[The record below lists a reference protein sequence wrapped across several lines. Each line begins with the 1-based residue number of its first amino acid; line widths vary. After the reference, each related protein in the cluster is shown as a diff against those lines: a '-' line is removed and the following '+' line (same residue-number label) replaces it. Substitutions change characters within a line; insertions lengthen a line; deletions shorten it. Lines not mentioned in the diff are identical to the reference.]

1 MSRPGSRTPARR
13 SAAPAPAV
21 TVSAPARLH
30 LGLLDL
36 DGGFGRRFGGL
47 GVAIDGPR
55 TDVVVVAEGR
65 DDVTDVAPALAARLG
80 EPGTEEVSGQLAEI
94 VIRHRL
100 AGLPAPRAAR
110 VRLLDAPVPHTG
122 FGSGTQLAL
131 AVGTAL
137 AHAAGFPLDATVV
150 ARALRRG
157 LRSGIGVGVFASG
170 GLVVDGGQPVA
181 PSEAEPAAGPLV
193 LARYAVPDAWRF
205 VVVVPRDGRG
215 GRPAPS
221 RPERDQG
228 PRVERVAEI
237 CRRLLM
243 EALPAVVVGDLATF
257 GRSLMVVQ
265 RLAAEEVELPPVTA
279 GVLAALVD
287 AGVACAGRSAFGP
300 ACYALVASQ
309 AEADAVAGRVARW
322 LETHDAGAELF
333 VSAPDNDGA
342 RVAASRG
349 PVRSLRRP

>member
-36 DGGFGRRFGGL
+36 DVGLGRRFDGL
-47 GVAIDGPR
+47 GVAIDAPR
-55 TDVVVVAEGR
+55 TDVVVEAEGR
-65 DDVTDVAPALAARLG
+65 DDVTDIAPALAARLG
-80 EPGTEEVSGQLAEI
+80 EAGAEEVSAQLAEI

-100 AGLPAPRAAR
+100 AGLPAPPAAR
-110 VRLLDAPVPHTG
+110 VRLLEAPAPHTG
-122 FGSGTQLAL
+122 FGSSTQLAL
-131 AVGTAL
+131 AVGTGL
-137 AHAAGFPLDATVV
+137 AHAAGFALDATVV

-170 GLVVDGGQPVA
+170 GLVVDGGRPVA
-181 PSEAEPAAGPLV
+181 PADAEPAAGPLV

-205 VVVVPRDGRG
+205 VVVVPEDGRG
-215 GRPAPS
+215 ARPAPC
-221 RPERDQG
+221 RPERVQE
-228 PRVERVAEI
+228 PRAERVAEI

-243 EALPAVVVGDLATF
+243 EALPAVAVGDLATF
-257 GRSLMVVQ
+257 GRSLTQVQ
-265 RLAAEEVELPPVTA
+265 RLAAEAVGLPPAAAATV
-279 GVLAALVD
+279 AALAD
-287 AGVACAGRSAFGP
+287 AGAAYAGRSAFGP

-309 AEADAVAGRVARW
+309 AEADAVAFRIARW
-322 LETHDAGAELF
+322 LETRNARAEVF

-349 PVRSLRRP
+349 AVRSRRRP